1 MKAVVCHGEKDL
13 RIEELA
19 SPSAILPDQVR
30 IAVGAGGICGSDL
43 HYYNHG
49 GFGAI
54 RVKEPMTLGHEVA
67 GRIAEVGSEVT
78 GLKVGD
84 LVAINPSRPCYEC
97 QYCRKAQYNQCLDM
111 RYYGSAMRFPHVQ
124 GAFSEELI
132 AEASQCCVLAGDVTA
147 AEGACAEPLSV
158 GLHAVNRAGSLLG
171 KRVLVTGTGPIG
183 ALAVAA
189 AKLQGALEVVATDV
203 VDEALEV
210 ALKMG
215 ADRTIN
221 VATNAEAL
229 QALSA
234 DKGYFDIVIEASGN
248 PMAIK
253 SAAEVIKPRG
263 RLVQLGLG
271 GEASIP
277 AQLVAKEIE
286 ICGSFRFHE
295 EFEWACE
302 LISSRRI
309 NLDPLVSGVYPFE
322 DAVAAFESAG
332 DRKHSMKV
340 ILTFNA

>member
-1 MKAVVCHGEKDL
+1 MKSVVCHGEKDL
-13 RIEELA
+13 RVEEIDGPGPVGA
-19 SPSAILPDQVR
+19 GEVR

-54 RVKEPMTLGHEVA
+54 RIKQPMTLGHEVA
-67 GRIAEVGSEVT
+67 GRITEVADDVEGLEVGN
-78 GLKVGD
+78 
-84 LVAINPSRPCYEC
+84 LVAISPSQPCYDCE
-97 QYCRKAQYNQCLDM
+97 YCDKAQYNQCLNM

-124 GAFSEELI
+124 GAFSEEVV
-132 AEASQCCVLAGDVTA
+132 AEARQCYVLAEGTTA

-158 GLHAVNRAGSLLG
+158 GLHAINRAGNLLG

-189 AKLQGALEVVATDV
+189 AKIHGALEVTATDV
-203 VDEALEV
+203 VDEALAVAREV
-210 ALKMG
+210 G

-221 VATNAEAL
+221 VATNGDELAAFAEN
-229 QALSA
+229 
-234 DKGYFDIVIEASGN
+234 KGYFDVVIEASGN

-253 SAAEVIKPRG
+253 TAADVIKPRG

-271 GEASIP
+271 GEAPIP
-277 AQLVAKEIE
+277 ANLVAKEIE

-302 LISSRRI
+302 LIGSRRI
-309 NLDPLVSGVYPFE
+309 NLEPIISHSFSYN
-322 DAVAAFESAG
+322 DAVSAFESAS
-332 DRKHSMKV
+332 DRKSAMKV
-340 ILTFNA
+340 VLTFDK